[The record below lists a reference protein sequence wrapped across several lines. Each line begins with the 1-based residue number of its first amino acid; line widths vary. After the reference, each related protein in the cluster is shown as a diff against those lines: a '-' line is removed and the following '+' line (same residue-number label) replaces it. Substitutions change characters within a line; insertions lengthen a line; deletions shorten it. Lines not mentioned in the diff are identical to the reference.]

1 MKNIKSR
8 VRSNLSDES
17 LEAELIC
24 SVTGLEPDY
33 MKLCKEIEHHISNWL
48 SIFNISKIISSIRS
62 QNDSTFDQSL
72 EAELICS
79 VTEL

>member
-48 SIFNISKIISSIRS
+48 SIFNIQR
-62 QNDSTFDQSL
+62 L
-72 EAELICS
+72 
-79 VTEL
+79 